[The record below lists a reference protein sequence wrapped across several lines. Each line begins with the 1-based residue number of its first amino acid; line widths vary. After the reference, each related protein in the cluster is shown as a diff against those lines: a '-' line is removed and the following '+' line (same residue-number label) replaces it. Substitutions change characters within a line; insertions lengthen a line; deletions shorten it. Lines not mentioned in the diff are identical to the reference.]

1 MVPARAPRVYLHLG
15 AVVLGAVLRTR
26 SDAERDLELLAQ
38 RHQVTIL
45 SRQVHRP
52 ELIPADRLILAAVGR
67 RLLAGRLLF
76 LTVHPAALASRDRQ
90 DRLGTLLPFALVRR
104 IQRGG

>member
-76 LTVHPAALASRDRQ
+76 SPS
-90 DRLGTLLPFALVRR
+90 TLLRWHREIGR
-104 IQRGG
+104 IGWARCYPSP